1 MIEEDEMKLELR
13 RHAWLAIS
21 ALLLA
26 ALLLT
31 GVGGPAAATP
41 PKPVLP
47 DQNGGVITSD
57 RDGVDVA
64 AARPWTE
71 AEMAAAKPYPLPE
84 VEAKALTEAIESI
97 EKELAAGPAGA
108 IPGALP
114 GGEPAPS
121 GNGTQ
126 LLNIGPSAGLTGYGY
141 PPPYTRFQVFTGI
154 AAPNTYTLWPY
165 VTVGKLF
172 FTQRGSNYVCSA
184 ASIRRYAIWTAGH
197 CVHDGSNSSAGWST
211 NVVFV
216 PAYLNN
222 ARPRQ
227 TWSAKTLA
235 TSTYWYS
242 RGNPNG
248 LRYDFGAVG
257 LKKNGSYGIGDIVG
271 YLGFA
276 WNWAYQQHWNSFG
289 YPAASPFNGQTMHTC
304 QASYAYS
311 LSYGNIGALTQA
323 IGCDMTGGCSGGP
336 WILQF
341 GTGNYLNSDNSYGR
355 TGYSQELNGPH
366 FTDGYASAKTLF
378 DWCAAFVP

>member
-1 MIEEDEMKLELR
+1 MKLELR
-13 RHAWLAIS
+13 RPAWLAIS

-26 ALLLT
+26 SLLLA
-31 GVGGPAAATP
+31 GIGGPAAATP
-41 PKPVLP
+41 PKPVLSGE
-47 DQNGGVITSD
+47 NGGVITSE
-57 RDGVDVA
+57 RDGVDVT

-71 AEMAAAKPYPLPE
+71 AEMRAAKPYPLPE
-84 VEAKALTEAIESI
+84 VEAKALTEAIENI

-114 GGEPAPS
+114 RGEPAPS
-121 GNGTQ
+121 GTGTQ
-126 LLNIGPSAGLTGYGY
+126 LLNIEPGVGLTGYGY

-154 AAPNTYTLWPY
+154 AAPDTYTLGPY

-172 FTQRGSNYVCSA
+172 FKQRGSSYVCSA

-211 NVVFV
+211 DVVFV

-222 ARPRQ
+222 SRPRQ
-227 TWSAKTLA
+227 TWSAKTVA

-248 LRYDFGAVG
+248 LRYDFGAAG
-257 LKKNGSYGIGDIVG
+257 LLKNGSSGIGDIVG

-276 WNWAYQQHWNSFG
+276 WDWGYQQHWNDFG
-289 YPAASPFNGQTMHTC
+289 YPAQSPFNGETMHTC

-311 LSYGNIGALTQA
+311 LSYGNIGPTTQA

-341 GTGNYLNSDNSYGR
+341 GTNNYLNGDNSYR
-355 TGYSQELNGPH
+355 RSGYSKELNSPH
-366 FTDGYASAKTLF
+366 FTSGTGSAKVLF
-378 DWCAAFVP
+378 DWAAAFVP